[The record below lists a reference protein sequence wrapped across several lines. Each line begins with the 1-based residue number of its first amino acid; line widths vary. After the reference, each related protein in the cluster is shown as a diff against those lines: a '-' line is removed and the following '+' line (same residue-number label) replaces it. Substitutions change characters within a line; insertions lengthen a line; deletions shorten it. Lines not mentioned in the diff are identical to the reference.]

1 MKVISA
7 FAGIGGFDRA
17 ATQAGHHV
25 VAHIE
30 RDAQCRKLLA
40 AKFPQAVALDDVC
53 TAGAHNL
60 PPCDVLCGG
69 WPCQDLSVAG
79 LRAGLV
85 NGSRSNLF
93 YELTR
98 LIRELRPRYFVGE
111 NVPGL
116 LSSDGGG
123 DFARVLGELGNCG
136 ARDIAWATL
145 DAQWFGVAQR
155 RRRVF
160 LVADFGGERA
170 GEILSLDES
179 LRGNPAPCREAG
191 KDVAG
196 TLGGSSQSGG
206 FRTTDLDN
214 NGAFI
219 CRDVAPTLDCSF
231 AQKWGL
237 DNQHVDAGCGHYVTA
252 CFDERQVTSKTNRSQ
267 CLPDVAGT
275 QHATP
280 HAIAYRTAGN
290 CGPFEQG
297 DKTAA
302 LNTATDPNQNII
314 ATRSAVRRLTP
325 CECERLQGFPDDW
338 TAGFADSTR
347 YKMLGNAVAVPVV
360 RWILERL

>member
-7 FAGIGGFDRA
+7 FAGIGGFDLA

-25 VAHIE
+25 AAHIE
-30 RDAQCRKLLA
+30 RDAQCRKLLF
-40 AKFPQAVALDDVC
+40 AKFPDAVALDDVC

-60 PPCDVLCGG
+60 PACDVLCGG

-196 TLGGSSQSGG
+196 TIGGSSQSGG

-214 NGAFI
+214 SGAFV
-219 CRDVAPTLDCSF
+219 CGTLTQGAHPGSYNG
-231 AQKWGL
+231 Q
-237 DNQHVDAGCGHYVTA
+237 DAYTGHLV
-252 CFDERQVTSKTNRSQ
+252 
-267 CLPDVAGT
+267 
-275 QHATP
+275 
-280 HAIAYRTAGN
+280 AYRTAGN

-297 DKTAA
+297 DKTAC
-302 LNTATDPNQNII
+302 LNTATDPSQNIV
-314 ATRSAVRRLTP
+314 ANASDVRRLTP
-325 CECERLQGFPDDW
+325 LEWERLQGFPDDW

-347 YKMLGNAVAVPVV
+347 YRMLGNAAAVPVV

>member
-40 AKFPQAVALDDVC
+40 AKFPDAVALDDVC

-116 LSSDGGG
+116 LSSDGGR

-179 LRGNPAPCREAG
+179 LRGHPAPCREAG

-196 TLGGSSQSGG
+196 TLRGSSQSGG

-219 CRDVAPTLDCSF
+219 CRPVAHAVVCHGAKGGDPTT
-231 AQKWGL
+231 
-237 DNQHVDAGCGHYVTA
+237 DNYVTA

-280 HAIAYRTAGN
+280 HTVAFSFSLIG
-290 CGPFEQG
+290 
-297 DKTAA
+297 
-302 LNTATDPNQNII
+302 
-314 ATRSAVRRLTP
+314 SAVRRLTP
-325 CECERLQGFPDDW
+325 RECERLQGFPDDW

-347 YKMLGNAVAVPVV
+347 YRMLGNAVAVPVV

>member
-1 MKVISA
+1 MNVVSA
-7 FAGIGGFDRA
+7 LAGIGGFDLA

-30 RDAQCRKLLA
+30 RDAPCRKLLA
-40 AKFPQAVALDDVC
+40 AKFPEAVALDDVC

-85 NGSRSNLF
+85 NGARSNLF

-116 LSSDGGG
+116 LSSDGGR

-179 LRGNPAPCREAG
+179 LRGHPAPRREAG

-196 TLGGSSQSGG
+196 TLGDSSQSGG

-214 NGAFI
+214 NGAFVCGATMNGEDI
-219 CRDVAPTLDCSF
+219 FPTL
-231 AQKWGL
+231 A
-237 DNQHVDAGCGHYVTA
+237 A
-252 CFDERQVTSKTNRSQ
+252 CFDERQITSKTNRSQ

-275 QHATP
+275 QHASP
-280 HAIAYRTAGN
+280 HSIALSFSHQSGGDCRGLETKDTSACLQVNQGQSAIIG
-290 CGPFEQG
+290 
-297 DKTAA
+297 
-302 LNTATDPNQNII
+302 
-314 ATRSAVRRLTP
+314 SSVRRLTP
-325 CECERLQGFPDDW
+325 RECERLQGFPDDW
-338 TAGFADSTR
+338 TAGFADSNR
-347 YKMLGNAVAVPVV
+347 YRMLGNAVAVPVV
-360 RWILERL
+360 RWIMERL